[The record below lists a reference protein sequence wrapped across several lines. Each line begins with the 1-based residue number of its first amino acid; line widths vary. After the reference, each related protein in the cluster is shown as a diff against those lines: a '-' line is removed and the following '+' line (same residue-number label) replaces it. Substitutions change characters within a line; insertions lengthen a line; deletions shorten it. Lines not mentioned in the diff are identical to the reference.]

1 MLEAVA
7 DPQWLRKRFESEAAL
22 DVVERGLDK
31 RALAEAIPLAERTL
45 ILVEAA
51 ELTSPSLGRC
61 RIGGGG
67 DCDAGERVS
76 SEWRCVV
83 HTCKAWLCSR
93 EKKKKK

>member
-1 MLEAVA
+1 L
-7 DPQWLRKRFESEAAL
+7 ESEAAL

-61 RIGGGG
+61 RILVVVVVLI
-67 DCDAGERVS
+67 AMLS
-76 SEWRCVV
+76 SG
-83 HTCKAWLCSR
+83 
-93 EKKKKK
+93 